1 MWRYSDSLF
10 SLTKASKAKP
20 LLIAHL
26 TLDNILLQSEGL
38 LCILELLSIAIASA
52 GNTQYILVMLKELF

>member
-10 SLTKASKAKP
+10 SLIKVSKAKL

-52 GNTQYILVMLKELF
+52 GNTQYIPVMFKELF